1 MTLRTGTTKPRQR
14 WALLI
19 GIVAILTLTIATIS
33 LAVHD
38 EGVFALEGNAITGGT
53 ACTNAAQTLP
63 AGCEPANPQ
72 SQGYTNTDWDKVYT
86 DSGSDPIGT
95 SSGAEALAFVS
106 DPVGAGDSILTGGGT
121 KDINDIGP
129 SWLWKQTTVTSVQD
143 KDDIEHAF
151 AAQYTVDKSA
161 GQCGSSGADADCSLL
176 YFGADRFSNSG
187 DAVMGFWFFKGPI
200 EKVGPDAN
208 GNGTFTGNHTAR
220 DVANDIRGDILV
232 VSDFR
237 AGGKAPS
244 IQVYEWVT
252 SGGSASTH
260 LDQIGGGA
268 APASCTQAP
277 PEGGKAGKDP
287 IPPVGG
293 NDDYCATAN
302 QFVVHSPWAFT
313 PKSNSGGTAGPGT
326 LNSGPNT
333 KFGIAEFM
341 EGGINL
347 SALGLGDQCFS
358 SFLAETRSSHSP
370 TSTLSDFA
378 LGGFGSCESSLK
390 TTPADDG
397 GTVLTDTDSN
407 DIPDIQLGLGAA
419 GADVTDS
426 SDLSVTGTN
435 TWSGTLDTYL
445 CGPIDTSATCDADG
459 VLISSTDVDQD
470 TATPIVSDVAHLTSA
485 GYYCFRGEFS
495 SDTNGVDP
503 QTDAS
508 TGECFEV
515 LPVQTALDTQAVA
528 ASVVLGNAVQDNA
541 TLSNTANQPGT
552 NGDGDANGDYKSIN
566 ADDGAP
572 AGGKI
577 TFTLYKDDCSTLATS
592 NDSNE
597 SNPQDY
603 TPISG
608 DDTYGPVS
616 FTPDALG
623 TYHWVAQYVP
633 ESTDPNN
640 IGTTHNASCDD
651 EDESVTV
658 TGTSGLSTDQDWLPN
673 DTATLTGDANLNG
686 TLTFTLYNDG
696 TCGVGG
702 GSSQYSESV
711 TVDDAASGSSFS
723 TTNGDPASAT
733 HDAPFFVTTDN
744 DGSYSWLVQYA
755 DDNLT
760 SPDDSCVEVTD
771 ITVTDTAP

>member
-1 MTLRTGTTKPRQR
+1 MTLRKTATKPRQR

-19 GIVAILTLTIATIS
+19 GTVAILTLMIATIS

-38 EGVFALEGNAITGGT
+38 EGVFQLEGNAITANT
-53 ACTNAAQTLP
+53 D
-63 AGCEPANPQ
+63 PANPQ
-72 SQGYTNTDWDKVYT
+72 ADLTGAHDWDQVYS
-86 DSGSDPIGT
+86 DSLTDPIGT
-95 SSGAEALAFVS
+95 SSDADALAFVT
-106 DPVGAGDSILTGGGT
+106 DPVGAGDNILTGGGT

-151 AAQYTVDKSA
+151 AAQYTVDKST
-161 GQCGSSGADADCSLL
+161 GQCGSSGANAECDLL

-187 DAVMGFWFFKGPI
+187 DAVMGFWFFKGEI
-200 EKVGPDAN
+200 AKVGPDAN

-220 DVANDIRGDILV
+220 DGTTRGDILV

-260 LDQIGGGA
+260 LDQIGGGPN
-268 APASCTQAP
+268 PASCTQAP

-287 IPPVGG
+287 VPPVGA
-293 NDDYCATAN
+293 NDNYCATAN
-302 QFVVHSPWAFT
+302 QLVVHSPWAFT
-313 PKSNSGGTAGPGT
+313 PKANSGGTAGPGT
-326 LNSGPNT
+326 LASGGANT

-347 SALGLGDQCFS
+347 TALGLGDQCFS

-378 LGGFGSCESSLK
+378 LGGFGNCESSLT
-390 TTPADDG
+390 TTPADDS
-397 GTVLTDTDSN
+397 GTALTDSDNN

-426 SDLSVTGTN
+426 SDLSVTGTD

-445 CGPIDTSATCDADG
+445 CGPIDTTATCDSDG
-459 VLISSTDVDQD
+459 VLIDSQPVDQD
-470 TATPIVSDVAHLTSA
+470 TPTPIVSASANLTSA
-485 GYYCFRGEFS
+485 GYYCFRGEFT
-495 SDTNGVDP
+495 SDTNGVDD

-515 LPVQTALDTQAVA
+515 LPVQTALDTEAVS
-528 ASVVLGNAVQDNA
+528 ASVVLGNPVQDNA

-566 ADDGAP
+566 ATDGAP

-577 TFTLYKDDCSTLATS
+577 TFTLLKDDCSTLATS
-592 NDSNE
+592 DDATE
-597 SNPQDY
+597 LNPQDF

-616 FTPDALG
+616 FTPDSLG
-623 TYHWVAQYVP
+623 TYHWVAEYVP
-633 ESTDPNN
+633 ADGDPNN
-640 IGTTHNASCDD
+640 LGSTHNDACDD
-651 EDESVTV
+651 TDETVEV
-658 TGTSGLSTDQDWLPN
+658 TGTSSLSTDQDWLPN

-696 TCGVGG
+696 TCGDDGG
-702 GSSQYSESV
+702 TAQYSEEV

-723 TTNGDPASAT
+723 TSNGEPASAT

-744 DGSYSWLVQYA
+744 DGSYSWLVQYV